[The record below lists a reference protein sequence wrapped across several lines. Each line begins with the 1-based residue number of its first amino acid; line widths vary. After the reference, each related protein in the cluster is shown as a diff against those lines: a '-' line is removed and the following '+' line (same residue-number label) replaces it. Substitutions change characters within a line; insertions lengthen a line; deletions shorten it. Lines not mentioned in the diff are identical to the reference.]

1 MNQVST
7 RPLGV
12 MVIQGMLSLVVPGD
26 ETVFVVAPE
35 GAMELRMPKPVWTD
49 EVRDTNVPGV
59 NC

>member
-12 MVIQGMLSLVVPGD
+12 MYIAGMLSLVVPGD
-26 ETVFVVAPE
+26 ESVFVVSHE
-35 GAMELRMPKPVWTD
+35 GAMEVCMPKPVWSD